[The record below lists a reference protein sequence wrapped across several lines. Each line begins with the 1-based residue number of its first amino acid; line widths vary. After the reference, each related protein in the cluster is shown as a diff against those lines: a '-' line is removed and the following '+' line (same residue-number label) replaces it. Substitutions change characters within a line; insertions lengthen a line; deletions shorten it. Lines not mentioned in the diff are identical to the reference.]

1 MSARLILGSASP
13 GRAEVLTRA
22 GVDFTVRVSA
32 VDEDAAVEAA
42 RAAGEQVTPSRMAGL
57 LAQAKAEAVA
67 RAVAEE
73 GDEEAAEP
81 GASDE
86 VLVLGCDSV
95 FELDGVA
102 YGKPHE
108 PEVAVERWRGLR
120 GRTGT
125 LHSGHHLVRPRDG
138 ATAARTVSTQVR
150 FGTPSEEQIRAY
162 AHSGEPL
169 GCAGAFTIDGRGAA
183 FIDGV
188 DGDPQSVI
196 GVSPRALG
204 ELLAELDIDITTL
217 WTHDR

>member
-22 GVDFTVRVSA
+22 GIDFTVRVSS

-42 RAAGEQVTPSRMAGL
+42 RAAGEEITPSRMAGL

-67 RAVAEE
+67 AAVAAE
-73 GDEEAAEP
+73 GP
-81 GASDE
+81 GAADE
-86 VLVLGCDSV
+86 DLLVLGCDSV

-108 PEVAVERWRGLR
+108 PDVAVERWLGMR

-125 LHSGHHLVRPRDG
+125 LHSGHRLVRVRDG

-150 FGTPSEEQIRAY
+150 FGAPSEEQIRAY
-162 AHSGEPL
+162 AASGEPL

-196 GVSPRALG
+196 GVSPRTLG
-204 ELLAELDIDITTL
+204 ALLAELNIDITTL

>member
-1 MSARLILGSASP
+1 MNPRLILGSASP

-22 GVDFTVRVSA
+22 GLDFAVRVSS

-42 RAAGEQVTPSRMAGL
+42 RAAGEEVTPARMAAL

-73 GDEEAAEP
+73 DRGADE
-81 GASDE
+81 DL
-86 VLVLGCDSV
+86 LVLGCDSV
-95 FELDGVA
+95 FELDGIA

-108 PEVAVERWRGLR
+108 PEVAISRWREMR

-125 LHSGHHLVRPRDG
+125 LHSGHRLVRLRDG
-138 ATAARTVSTQVR
+138 ATAERTVSTQVR
-150 FGTPSEEQIRAY
+150 FGAPSEEQIRAY

-204 ELLAELDIDITTL
+204 GLLAELDIDITTL